1 MALSSD
7 GWNSAG
13 SADGW
18 DDWSAGQPVQATD
31 QWSGGFDE
39 QGWVAPRPVPLT
51 VLWVGL
57 VAAAVGLLL
66 GVYVLFTSNYATD
79 PLSSAAVTAIVLG
92 WVLSGVVAV
101 LAVARYQSIDL
112 LKATSAFYAPNSG
125 ASALRLVVLIIGAV
139 GVVITS
145 YVFAT
150 WLARH

>member
-1 MALSSD
+1 M
-7 GWNSAG
+7 G
-13 SADGW
+13 
-18 DDWSAGQPVQATD
+18 V
-31 QWSGGFDE
+31 
-39 QGWVAPRPVPLT
+39 PRPVPLT